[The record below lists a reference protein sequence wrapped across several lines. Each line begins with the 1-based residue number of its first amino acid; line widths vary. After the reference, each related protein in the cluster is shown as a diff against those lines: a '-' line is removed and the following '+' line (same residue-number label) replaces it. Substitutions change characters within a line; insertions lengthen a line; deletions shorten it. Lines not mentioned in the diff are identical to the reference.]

1 MVSLISEQ
9 ATCVLD
15 RNTGKRD
22 RQTDRQRGREER
34 REGGGDREVGI

>member
-9 ATCVLD
+9 ATHMYVLD

-22 RQTDRQRGREER
+22 RQTDREGEEGGRGRQRGREI
-34 REGGGDREVGI
+34 V